1 MTPTATPD
9 HTDAVKGSYGIFR
22 FINPSRSSSPDPKRK
37 ALLLALHNLQ
47 NLQGQVTHPATQ
59 EQSRFSTFINSRDQ
73 ASPCEELH
81 RAAANG
87 NGIWEAKIL
96 ARYQRRMGETA
107 NAIGWLVGSLGF
119 HSSRGLGRPIP
130 WGGSLD
136 VAP

>member
-47 NLQGQVTHPATQ
+47 NLQGQNLQGQVTHPATQ
-59 EQSRFSTFINSRDQ
+59 EQSRFSTFINSRVQ
-73 ASPCEELH
+73 ASPCEELD

-87 NGIWEAKIL
+87 NGIWEA
-96 ARYQRRMGETA
+96 
-107 NAIGWLVGSLGF
+107 
-119 HSSRGLGRPIP
+119 
-130 WGGSLD
+130 
-136 VAP
+136 

>member
-47 NLQGQVTHPATQ
+47 NFQGQVTHPATQ

-73 ASPCEELH
+73 ASPCEELD
-81 RAAANG
+81 RAAA

>member
-59 EQSRFSTFINSRDQ
+59 EQSRFSTFINSRVQ
-73 ASPCEELH
+73 ASPCEELD

-87 NGIWEAKIL
+87 NGIWEA
-96 ARYQRRMGETA
+96 
-107 NAIGWLVGSLGF
+107 
-119 HSSRGLGRPIP
+119 
-130 WGGSLD
+130 
-136 VAP
+136 

>member
-47 NLQGQVTHPATQ
+47 NFQGQVPHPATQENFQGQVTHPATQ

-73 ASPCEELH
+73 ASPCEESL
-81 RAAANG
+81 
-87 NGIWEAKIL
+87 
-96 ARYQRRMGETA
+96 
-107 NAIGWLVGSLGF
+107 GWLVRRCTLS
-119 HSSRGLGRPIP
+119 
-130 WGGSLD
+130 D
-136 VAP
+136 